1 VWVARGGRRLQR
13 RFGGGSPIWAG
24 SSPLEP
30 NRRRRTM
37 ALAMPM
43 LVLRATLFSTVGLA
57 GVTSGV
63 GLLVLQLIEVVLG
76 FFSRQDEYLSVA
88 H

>member
-1 VWVARGGRRLQR
+1 
-13 RFGGGSPIWAG
+13 
-24 SSPLEP
+24 
-30 NRRRRTM
+30 M

-43 LVLRATLFSTVGLA
+43 LVLRATLFSIVGLA